1 MNPMNEPT
9 CDPIC
14 RSSRFE
20 GSLNVDLNEI
30 TMNLVPYPR
39 LHYLMASQAPIV
51 NSLADPAAAQLP
63 VMKRLES
70 VFHEALAPTSRLLR
84 QHAANTRDELL
95 LACALL
101 ARGPTVE
108 LSDVR
113 RNVQRLQGERQHRF
127 VHWNPDGWK
136 IGLCA
141 VPPALGAAPAS
152 SNFCSLLALANSTGV
167 RHTFAHIGE
176 RFERLYRRRAH
187 LHHYTNVDGFE
198 QSLFDQSAESLK
210 LLVADYR
217 ALEQPDSTH

>member
-1 MNPMNEPT
+1 MVSLRLL
-9 CDPIC
+9 DS
-14 RSSRFE
+14 SSRFE

-39 LHYLMASQAPIV
+39 LHYLVASQAPIV
-51 NSLADPAAAQLP
+51 NSLADPSAAQLP
-63 VMKRLES
+63 TLKRLES
-70 VFHEALAPTSRLLR
+70 VFHEALAPTSRLVR
-84 QHAANTRDELL
+84 ASNTRDELL

-101 ARGPTVE
+101 ARGSMVE

-136 IGLCA
+136 IGLCS
-141 VPPALGAAPAS
+141 VPPALSSAPATS

-167 RHTFAHIGE
+167 RHTFANINE

-187 LHHYTNVDGFE
+187 LHHYLNVDGFE
-198 QSLFDQSAESLK
+198 RSLFDQSADSVTQLI
-210 LLVADYR
+210 ADYR
-217 ALEQPDSTH
+217 ALEQPVDSH